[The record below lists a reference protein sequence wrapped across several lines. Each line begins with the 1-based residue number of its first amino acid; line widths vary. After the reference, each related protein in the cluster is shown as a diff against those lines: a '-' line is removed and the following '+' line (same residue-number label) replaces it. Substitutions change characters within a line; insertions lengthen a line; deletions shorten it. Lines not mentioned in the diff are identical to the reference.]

1 MKKKIINGIL
11 LVAMLFATTSAFV
24 SCKDTD
30 ADYKSEMDAKY
41 AQLEKKLA
49 DLQTLVGNIKGC
61 DCADKIAALQAAID
75 AIKVP
80 SLDGYLKTAD
90 LPDAVKDLLK
100 DYYTK
105 AEVDAIFDAVEE
117 QEKDHAEIREYLA
130 KFPNPNHLSF
140 SELLAQNKAG
150 AQSEDDEGYV
160 LDIGSK

>member
-1 MKKKIINGIL
+1 METKITGI
-11 LVAMLFATTSAFV
+11 SGV
-24 SCKDTD
+24 SYNST
-30 ADYKSEMDAKY
+30 
-41 AQLEKKLA
+41 
-49 DLQTLVGNIKGC
+49 
-61 DCADKIAALQAAID
+61 
-75 AIKVP
+75 KVQP
-80 SLDGYLKTAD
+80 
-90 LPDAVKDLLK
+90 VRRH
-100 DYYTK
+100 TK